1 MRVAN
6 INMTRPNENC
16 PAGFRKVTDSGKTMC
31 GRQNRSCISTTFSLH
46 GLQYSRV
53 CGKIIGYQ
61 YYSTDAFSTINSQ
74 TTSSIDDT
82 FVDGIVLTHGSPC
95 NHIWTFAAGYIQF
108 GAASNRCPCNDGS
121 YNHTLP
127 PFVGNDYFCDS
138 GNPVRARPQ
147 EIYYTND
154 PLWDGA
160 GCVSGSCCTFNS
172 PPWFCKNLST
182 PTTDDIQLRLCLD
195 QRITDEDV
203 LFEIVELYVQ

>member
-6 INMTRPNENC
+6 INMTRPNVNC
-16 PAGFRKVTDSGKTMC
+16 PAGFRKVTASGKTMC
-31 GRQNRSCISTTFSLH
+31 GGQNRSCISTTFSSH

-61 YYSTDAFSTINSQ
+61 FNYPNAFVSNRDSL
-74 TTSSIDDT
+74 DEN
-82 FVDGIVLTHGSPC
+82 FVDGVVLTYGSPQS
-95 NHIWTFAAGYIQF
+95 HIWTFAVGIGQTRSD
-108 GAASNRCPCNDGS
+108 ASACPCNSGTYEGVVPS
-121 YNHTLP
+121 FIN
-127 PFVGNDYFCDS
+127 NEYFCDS
-138 GNPVRARPQ
+138 GRTDPQ
-147 EIYYTND
+147 PGQYYTND

-182 PTTDDIQLRLCLD
+182 PTTDDIQLRLCLGD
-195 QRITDEDV
+195 VLSNEDV

>member
-16 PAGFRKVTDSGKTMC
+16 PAGFRKITASGKTMC
-31 GRQNRSCISTTFSLH
+31 GGRSSRCISTTFSSH

-61 YYSTDAFSTINSQ
+61 YQNPEAFAAQTQSTDGI
-74 TTSSIDDT
+74 
-82 FVDGIVLTHGSPC
+82 FVDGIVLTHSSQQI
-95 NHIWTFAAGYIQF
+95 HIWTFAAGAGQYRTDQY
-108 GAASNRCPCNDGS
+108 GCPCNGDSYSGS
-121 YNHTLP
+121 IP
-127 PFVGNDYFCDS
+127 PYVGNDYFCDS
-138 GNPVRARPQ
+138 GYRHKTYPAPPN
-147 EIYYTND
+147 YFTDD

-182 PTTDDIQLRLCLD
+182 PTTNDVELRTCM
-195 QRITDEDV
+195 TGADEDIPLETV
-203 LFEIVELYVQ
+203 EIYIQ